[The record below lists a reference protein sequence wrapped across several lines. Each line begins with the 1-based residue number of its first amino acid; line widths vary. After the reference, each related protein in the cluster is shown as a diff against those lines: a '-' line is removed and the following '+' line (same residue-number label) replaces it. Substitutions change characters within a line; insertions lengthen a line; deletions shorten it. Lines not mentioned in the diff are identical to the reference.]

1 MDVLLAGRSSLR
13 LTRIARADKFLRLT
27 PCVTP
32 PDVAGL
38 HASDLEAIG
47 SALPAAFGP
56 FGPKSKIELGFFSR
70 EARPRLDSVN
80 ARTILS
86 ELPSGAFYEVL
97 PSRGGVHLFVEGPAI
112 ALVRMAQGLAP
123 YLRRGALT
131 PQAALVRVAALGS
144 ELCGTYSRDPD
155 DPAEGQICWGVVPL
169 CDTAELRRVA
179 DALTGMKGLRLAR
192 CAAGYAASR
201 SASPTET
208 LLALAMALPPE
219 MGGVA
224 FPAFRQNEVIEWPAG
239 AGALLHHGTMRPD
252 FFWPQH
258 RVAIEYNGKVHD
270 DEENAEEDHFRRQDY
285 ATCGIAVLEARASDI
300 SDAASLERFL
310 RLVAL
315 RLAAFEGPGFV
326 PEIERRLLAEGA
338 RGGRATLI
346 SQVLAPGKR
355 PVASAE
361 VDAQSPRA

>member
-112 ALVRMAQGLAP
+112 
-123 YLRRGALT
+123 
-131 PQAALVRVAALGS
+131 
-144 ELCGTYSRDPD
+144 D
-155 DPAEGQICWGVVPL
+155 
-169 CDTAELRRVA
+169 
-179 DALTGMKGLRLAR
+179 
-192 CAAGYAASR
+192 
-201 SASPTET
+201 
-208 LLALAMALPPE
+208 
-219 MGGVA
+219 
-224 FPAFRQNEVIEWPAG
+224 G
-239 AGALLHHGTMRPD
+239 AGPGPLS
-252 FFWPQH
+252 
-258 RVAIEYNGKVHD
+258 EK
-270 DEENAEEDHFRRQDY
+270 RRFDPS
-285 ATCGIAVLEARASDI
+285 GGARSRGGAWQ
-300 SDAASLERFL
+300 R
-310 RLVAL
+310 AL
-315 RLAAFEGPGFV
+315 RHLF
-326 PEIERRLLAEGA
+326 A
-338 RGGRATLI
+338 RSR
-346 SQVLAPGKR
+346 
-355 PVASAE
+355 
-361 VDAQSPRA
+361 